1 MEDME
6 NPNHW
11 TEDLSRQFIDYGRYF
26 VPEREGQMQRIVE
39 LLGDLKQGATILE
52 LCCGE
57 GLLAEL
63 ILKTYP
69 SYSIQAYDGSPEM
82 LARAQ
87 NRLANFKDRF
97 QYQIFDLASDS
108 WRVFPTPVDAVI
120 SSLAIHHLPGPQKQI
135 LFKDIHRNLTPGGI
149 LVIADVLE
157 VVGPTGK
164 KLAADEWDQAVRQ
177 RALDLDGDEKAFNF
191 FKTEGW
197 NMHRYLDPEDIDK
210 PSPLFSQL
218 KWLEEAGFTDIA
230 VNWLFAGHAIFSAR
244 KSGSV

>member
-1 MEDME
+1 MVDKEI
-6 NPNHW
+6 PNYW
-11 TEDLSRQFIDYGRYF
+11 TENLSRQFMDYGRYF
-26 VPEREGQMQRIVE
+26 VPEREGQMQRIVA

-87 NRLANFKDRF
+87 SRLANFKDRF

-108 WRVFPTPVDAVI
+108 WRALPSPVDAVI
-120 SSLAIHHLPGPQKQI
+120 SSLAIHHLPGPQKQG
-135 LFKDIHRNLTPGGI
+135 LFKDIHRNLTPGGMV
-149 LVIADVLE
+149 VIADVLE
-157 VVGPTGK
+157 VVGSMGK
-164 KLAADEWDQAVRQ
+164 TLAAVEWDKAVRQ
-177 RALDLDGDEKAFNF
+177 RSLGLDGNDKAFNF
-191 FKTEGW
+191 FISEGW

-210 PSPLFSQL
+210 PSPIFSQL
-218 KWLEEAGFTDIA
+218 KWLEDAGFTDID
-230 VNWLFAGHAIFSAR
+230 VNWLVAGHAIFSAR
-244 KSGSV
+244 KSGSR